1 VPRVLAVHA
10 AQGIVVGIWS
20 GCLFLPNVAIV
31 PQWFEPKRRNLALG
45 IVAVGSSVG
54 GVVFPITFHYLLPHV
69 GFGWAVRVIEFKGLV
84 TNITSL
90 AVLRARVVPPTRRAI
105 VDLSMFKDRAF
116 LILCLSLFSSFLGLY
131 APIFYISPY
140 ATQTAVPATVAFYL
154 VPILMLG
161 SGPGCVFA
169 ELDRRQ
175 NRPTEHLCSCS
186 LHLCTSGILLDR
198 YRLDCRHS
206 RVCGALWRELR
217 SNSVDFATSC
227 RCNCARHEES
237 RDE

>member
-1 VPRVLAVHA
+1 LAVHA

-69 GFGWAVRVIEFKGLV
+69 GFGWAVRVIEFKELA

-131 APIFYISPY
+131 PPIFYISPY
-140 ATQTAVPATVAFYL
+140 ATETAVPATVAFYL
-154 VPILMLG
+154 VPILILG
-161 SGPGCVFA
+161 SGPGRVLPNLIADKIGPLNIYASAVFISALLAFCWVASGSVVGIVVFA
-169 ELDRRQ
+169 VLYGASSGAIVSICHQ
-175 NRPTEHLCSCS
+175 LSLQLRPT
-186 LHLCTSGILLDR
+186 
-198 YRLDCRHS
+198 
-206 RVCGALWRELR
+206 
-217 SNSVDFATSC
+217 
-227 RCNCARHEES
+227 
-237 RDE
+237 